1 MEKQTEVAGVEFNP
15 PTATVSGADINDKLA
30 AAQAAMAGPERLAKQ
45 EEANKKDGARKEQS
59 ELEKKI
65 SLLDQQKSAL
75 ELEWITLDDKRKE
88 LNTKLTPLLTDEKA
102 LEEEEAKNELEEA
115 RAAAPADKQLAEN
128 KRWATQTKRR
138 AIEEKKWGFQTE
150 LTQVEGKIEV
160 STQKYRTLLDEEDG
174 IKTRLDALKNIL
186 G

>member
-1 MEKQTEVAGVEFNP
+1 
-15 PTATVSGADINDKLA
+15 
-30 AAQAAMAGPERLAKQ
+30 
-45 EEANKKDGARKEQS
+45 
-59 ELEKKI
+59 
-65 SLLDQQKSAL
+65 
-75 ELEWITLDDKRKE
+75 
-88 LNTKLTPLLTDEKA
+88 
-102 LEEEEAKNELEEA
+102 
-115 RAAAPADKQLAEN
+115 PADKQLAEN

>member
-115 RAAAPADKQLAEN
+115 RAAGFRAAARAEHREARSARFPPADCA
-128 KRWATQTKRR
+128 ARR
-138 AIEEKKWGFQTE
+138 PRAVLE
-150 LTQVEGKIEV
+150 
-160 STQKYRTLLDEEDG
+160 TLRARSLHG
-174 IKTRLDALKNIL
+174 GAGRVHCARVNSMRLRNSS
-186 G
+186 